1 LTPDFSSLHFVLGGL
16 MASVFWGGIGVGFFV
31 YGKKQRSAPP
41 LIGGIALIGISYFLA
56 GSALWMSL
64 AAVGILVGIYYWSRQ
79 ED

>member
-1 LTPDFSSLHFVLGGL
+1 
-16 MASVFWGGIGVGFFV
+16 
-31 YGKKQRSAPP
+31 
-41 LIGGIALIGISYFLA
+41 LIGISYFLA